1 MTCFIPN
8 VHKRLQARTLEE
20 HTPIQEPE
28 KIVDFSKLTILGY
41 IYQYNCDILLR
52 IFVFC
57 LVRIVFDYILF
68 CFICVAFCGTVIQ
81 WAPPYCRLRKG
92 RHYLYNPYR
101 FGNSSDYN
109 IIVSHIFQ

>member
-1 MTCFIPN
+1 MTFFVSN
-8 VHKRLQARTLEE
+8 VHKRLQTRTLEE

-28 KIVDFSKLTILGY
+28 KIVDFSKSTILCY
-41 IYQYNCDILLR
+41 IYHYNCDILSGF
-52 IFVFC
+52 FVC
-57 LVRIVFDYILF
+57 LVGIVFDNILF